1 MLSWKV
7 LMCVKTFWRSYK
19 RIKVQGA
26 KGRKGAGGWL
36 WKFFR
41 GRTSW
46 WTVWTC
52 QPSLPIVDICK
63 VCRFAIQINFVEIA
77 FKCCS
82 WIVRSMFSFIC
93 KIHTSTYRTDYNRSR
108 GSYLFSHNFG
118 QSLLSKNLTLL
129 RLLFKC
135 GSYLSAALIIVC
147 TVPSQ

>member
-1 MLSWKV
+1 
-7 LMCVKTFWRSYK
+7 MCVKTFWRSYK

-26 KGRKGAGGWL
+26 KGRKGGGGWL

-93 KIHTSTYRTDYNRSR
+93 KIRTSPYLESLSKSMRQSIPWPAWINSR
-108 GSYLFSHNFG
+108 
-118 QSLLSKNLTLL
+118 LLSWKASFFSSCKIST
-129 RLLFKC
+129 FF
-135 GSYLSAALIIVC
+135 A
-147 TVPSQ
+147 TFF